1 MVAFSSGYMTFISN
15 FHYVYFCLNFQIKIK
30 LNLLQGA
37 LASFSA
43 TSIAWS
49 DYLDSAT
56 NDTIKDF
63 INHTMHATWNFGPLF
78 STYFNLSAVVITI
91 IVFSMIS

>member
-1 MVAFSSGYMTFISN
+1 LVAFSSGYMTFISN

-63 INHTMHATWNFGPLF
+63 INHTMQ
-78 STYFNLSAVVITI
+78 VVYKQK
-91 IVFSMIS
+91 